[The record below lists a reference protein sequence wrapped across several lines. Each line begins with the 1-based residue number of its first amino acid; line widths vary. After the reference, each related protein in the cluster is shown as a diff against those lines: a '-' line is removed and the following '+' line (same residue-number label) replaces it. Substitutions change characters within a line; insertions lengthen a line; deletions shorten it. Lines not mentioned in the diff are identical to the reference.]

1 MNAEEAR
8 LLKKNLKGGRAMFAV
23 QSDDFLLMQAV
34 KLRQIL
40 KLAYLDSSC
49 FGDCQVI
56 PRLGIFYSFGSTLK
70 HLFILTYLLMG
81 KINSAV
87 LSVAAKSL
95 SSF

>member
-49 FGDCQVI
+49 FLD
-56 PRLGIFYSFGSTLK
+56 
-70 HLFILTYLLMG
+70 
-81 KINSAV
+81 
-87 LSVAAKSL
+87 
-95 SSF
+95 